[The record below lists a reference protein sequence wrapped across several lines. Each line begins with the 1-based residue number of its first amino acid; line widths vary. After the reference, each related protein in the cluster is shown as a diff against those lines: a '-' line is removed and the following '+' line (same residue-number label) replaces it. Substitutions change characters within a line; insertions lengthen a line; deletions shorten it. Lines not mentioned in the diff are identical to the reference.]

1 MHYDG
6 HAYATAVLQI
16 SALDDFRGGAKHR
29 QKFSHF
35 LKVNFLFFSIF
46 SFEQF
51 LLCQLSL
58 ILYGDV

>member
-16 SALDDFRGGAKHR
+16 SALDDFRGGAK
-29 QKFSHF
+29 QTKFSHF
-35 LKVNFLFFSIF
+35 LKVNFSSFSIF

-58 ILYGDV
+58 ILYSDV